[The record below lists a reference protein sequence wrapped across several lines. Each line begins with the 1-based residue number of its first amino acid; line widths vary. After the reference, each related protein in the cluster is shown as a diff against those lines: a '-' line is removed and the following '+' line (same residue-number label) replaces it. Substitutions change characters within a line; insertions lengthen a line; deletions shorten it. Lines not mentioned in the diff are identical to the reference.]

1 MSTRSKTRGPSLR
14 DERNAAKRKSQL
26 EAYLFQR
33 RFLFGITVVIGIVAI
48 VWVVAIV
55 SDHWFIISGGKGAYL
70 LGSFYKFPLIT
81 HLSHTGI
88 FITETRRYFLSSHSG
103 LWKICRYTVTPV
115 ALGSHI
121 TRNFTTLGY
130 SNPVKVSEYKKR
142 IISNSDYIADFMAN
156 DWPQSNITEL
166 DNSFRQQLFASWV
179 SNDMNRFEALK
190 AIHKNILTNNPNI
203 GSPTKAG
210 VPGERKMV
218 NPSNISLIEM
228 YGGVLTPV
236 KINATTS
243 LNVIIP
249 DGLRYV
255 LFEGWEEK
263 PDIEKLLWQFSK
275 DMNISAYVV
284 TPNGT
289 EVIFKPP
296 RPSSSRVKVE
306 NGFEYKNTGGWNYFQ
321 L

>member
-1 MSTRSKTRGPSLR
+1 MTDLC
-14 DERNAAKRKSQL
+14 
-26 EAYLFQR
+26 
-33 RFLFGITVVIGIVAI
+33 
-48 VWVVAIV
+48 
-55 SDHWFIISGGKGAYL
+55 L
-70 LGSFYKFPLIT
+70 LIFR
-81 HLSHTGI
+81 TGI

-103 LWKICRYTVTPV
+103 LWKICRYTITPT

-130 SNPVKVSEYKKR
+130 SNPLRVSELKKK
-142 IISNSDYIADFMAN
+142 IGGMDYITEFLDN

-166 DNSFRQQLFASWV
+166 DDSFRQQLFGSWV
-179 SNDMNRFEALK
+179 VNDVHRFQSLK
-190 AIHKNILTNNPNI
+190 AIHKNVVSINPSI
-203 GSPTKAG
+203 GTLTKAG
-210 VPGERKMV
+210 HTGSERKMV
-218 NPSNISLIEM
+218 NPSNTTLIEM

-236 KINATTS
+236 KVNGTS

-296 RPSSSRVKVE
+296 RPSSSRTKSE
-306 NGFEYKNTGGWNYFQ
+306 NGFEYKHNGTGEDLMVKGRRHFN
-321 L
+321 

>member
-1 MSTRSKTRGPSLR
+1 M
-14 DERNAAKRKSQL
+14 
-26 EAYLFQR
+26 
-33 RFLFGITVVIGIVAI
+33 
-48 VWVVAIV
+48 
-55 SDHWFIISGGKGAYL
+55 
-70 LGSFYKFPLIT
+70 
-81 HLSHTGI
+81 
-88 FITETRRYFLSSHSG
+88 
-103 LWKICRYTVTPV
+103 TPA

-121 TRNFTTLGY
+121 NRNFTTLGY
-130 SNPVKVSEYKKR
+130 SNPVKVSEIKKR
-142 IISNSDYIADFMAN
+142 IIGNSDYIADFMGN

-179 SNDMNRFEALK
+179 SNDMNRFDALK
-190 AIHKNILTNNPNI
+190 AIHKNILTINPHI

-210 VPGERKMV
+210 VSGERKMV
-218 NPSNISLIEM
+218 NPSNTSLIEM

-306 NGFEYKNTGGWNYFQ
+306 NGFEYKKTGGWI
-321 L
+321 